1 MHALNLAVAFQI
13 MNNIKNGQL
22 RNCLAMG
29 LEEKDLQTLIDPHC
43 MGALVNS
50 PVPWFKVVV
59 NGPVVHRLLS
69 HVKDSEEEDL
79 ISRAIT
85 LGASSPMI
93 LELFGLSAKE
103 VAIRRTMLG
112 IPHRKGRWPQVGA
125 EEELCLWEHWV
136 RLTKEQATD
145 PGDPRAVLLVAMGMT
160 ECEPE
165 LNLTMV
171 WSLVQSWIEQGLV

>member
-1 MHALNLAVAFQI
+1 MHPLNLAVAFQI

-112 IPHRKGRWPQVGA
+112 IPHRKGRWPLVGSQ
-125 EEELCLWEHWV
+125 EEISLWEHWV
-136 RLTKEQATD
+136 RLTQELDTD
-145 PGDPRAVLLVAMGMT
+145 LKDSRSVLKVAMQMT
-160 ECEPE
+160 ECVPR
-165 LNLTMV
+165 LNLAMV
-171 WSLVQSWIEQGLV
+171 WSLVQSWIAEGLV